1 MASEISLKAALER
14 EYLRDT
20 LQTLVR
26 PLEPKH
32 LTPYL
37 ILPLVSLI
45 VLFRG
50 SLPLGVILLVLSAVI
65 FAWNVTSRNRYINK
79 IIKQAAKTVSGK
91 PLTCRLT
98 LFDEYFTLSLKELER
113 TYTITYDHLSQV
125 RLQGDYLLFR
135 CYTDFDAVLKS
146 KSSAAQPEA
155 VKAFMSHAQEAQKE
169 Q

>member
-1 MASEISLKAALER
+1 MASEQTLKAVIER

-32 LTPYL
+32 LAPYL
-37 ILPLVSLI
+37 ILPLVGLI

-50 SLPLGVILLVLSAVI
+50 SLPLGVILLVLSAAI
-65 FAWNVTSRNRYINK
+65 LAWNVTSRGRYIDK
-79 IIKQAAKTVSGK
+79 IIKQASKTVGVK
-91 PLTCRLT
+91 PITCRLT
-98 LFDEYFTLSLKELER
+98 LFDGYFTLSLKELER

-125 RLQGDYLLFR
+125 RRQGDYLLFR
-135 CYTDFDAVLKS
+135 CYNDFDAVLKG
-146 KSSAAQPEA
+146 KSFAAQPE
-155 VKAFMSHAQEAQKE
+155 VVNAFASHAQASQKE

>member
-1 MASEISLKAALER
+1 MASEISLKATLER

-20 LQTLVR
+20 LEALVR

-50 SLPLGVILLVLSAVI
+50 SLPLGVILLVLSAAI
-65 FAWNVTSRNRYINK
+65 FAWNVTSRGRYINK
-79 IIKQAAKTVSGK
+79 IIKQAAKSVGGK

-98 LFDEYFTLSLKELER
+98 LFDEYFTLNLKELER
-113 TYTITYDHLSQV
+113 TYTITYDNLSQV
-125 RLQGDYLLFR
+125 RHQGDYLLFR
-135 CYTDFDAVLKS
+135 CYTDFDAVLKG
-146 KSSAAQPEA
+146 KGFAAQPE
-155 VKAFMSHAQEAQKE
+155 VVRAFLSRAQDAQKE